1 MASAVDICN
10 IALANIGEKANLSS
24 ISAPYESPNAERCAR
39 FYPIARDNALCR
51 RAWTWATERVALSAT
66 TPAVESGEYPY
77 AFAMPS
83 DFLRVLS
90 VLPEGATDETG
101 DSLDHIIEGDVLFT
115 TVDVVYLRYTKR
127 ITNVNK
133 FNPLFQQAVASLLS
147 SYLAGNLTKDPK
159 ISEYWDSRFLDID
172 LPAAAALD
180 ANGTRAGNNH
190 VPVWMANR

>member
-39 FYPIARDNALCR
+39 FYPIARDAALCKG
-51 RAWTWATERVALSAT
+51 AWTWSTTRVALSST

-83 DFLRVLS
+83 DYLRVLA
-90 VLPEGATDETG
+90 VLPDGATDEINDG
-101 DSLDHIIEGDVLFT
+101 LDYIIEGDVLFT
-115 TVDVVYLRYTKR
+115 TVDVVYLRYTQR

-133 FNPLFQQAVASLLS
+133 FNPLFVHAVASLLA

-159 ISEYWDSRFLDID
+159 IAEYWENKFLDVD
-172 LPAAAALD
+172 LPAAAAAD
-180 ANGTRAGNNH
+180 ANSQRPSRTHTPAWIAAR
-190 VPVWMANR
+190 